1 LVINF
6 RLAARFGRVWLRVR
20 KGQASA
26 KVQMPDECMLVARG
40 EPIAAMRLLAAEN
53 FAANVWW
60 GLGMTLCSLFVIAPI
75 SALAFPGHVGRGIA
89 AWSIGISGTLVML
102 AMSQMAFLRIQSY
115 RLLTYLRHSGW
126 QAGDQPLKP
135 GAPGRPRPADFW
147 VTLVGSAAIVG
158 FVVFAGV
165 QAAEGH

>member
-1 LVINF
+1 MINF
-6 RLAARFGRVWLRVR
+6 RLAACFGRVWLRVR

-26 KVQMPDECMLVARG
+26 KGQMPDECMMVARG

-53 FAANVWW
+53 FAANMWW
-60 GLGMTLCSLFVIAPI
+60 GAGMALCSLFVIAPV
-75 SALAFPGHVGRGIA
+75 SALAIPGHVGRDIA
-89 AWSIGISGTLVML
+89 VWSIGISGTLVML
-102 AMSQMAFLRIQSY
+102 VMSQMAFLRIQSY

-126 QAGDQPLKP
+126 QADDQPLKP

-158 FVVFAGV
+158 FVVFAAV